1 MTFHNFITSIVIKI
15 AQKLGLKIN
24 EKPLITD
31 DYNNTSSIS
40 LTATIANRVAT
51 LTVMDSSIDIIG
63 DSVRAS
69 YLKKFVNDTI
79 IDKIAIAAEVSLG
92 VGDVLLKPYTD
103 GERIGID
110 IIPNENFY
118 ICECCGDFIKSC
130 IIKCEEIHK
139 RNGSV
144 FERYETQRLK
154 TVTLENGTKLSAV
167 FIYQTAY
174 INGVEHPLADIPEW
188 AEIPP
193 ETVIPN
199 VEHLIFG
206 RIKCPTINRDNVN
219 GVNGVPITYGLD
231 SVMQNAVKAY
241 NRFNDEYERKESFVF
256 ADKTLFKK
264 DKDNNTII
272 PNGKNRIFMLLPH
285 AANGEGTD
293 NLIREYSPDIRDDSL
308 IAGIEQNFKM
318 LEMMAGLSSGILSQ
332 PTTNYA
338 TATEMKASLQ
348 LTFAYITRFRR
359 SITQCVYS
367 LINSIDILLNTMES
381 VPIGDFKVSVD
392 WSSAYIENLTEQ
404 YTRLIQAEAIGAVS
418 KAEVRAWLL
427 DETLDVASAK
437 VEEIQKN
444 SKNDLTNSS

>member
-1 MTFHNFITSIVIKI
+1 M
-15 AQKLGLKIN
+15 
-24 EKPLITD
+24 
-31 DYNNTSSIS
+31 
-40 LTATIANRVAT
+40 
-51 LTVMDSSIDIIG
+51 
-63 DSVRAS
+63 
-69 YLKKFVNDTI
+69 
-79 IDKIAIAAEVSLG
+79 
-92 VGDVLLKPYTD
+92 
-103 GERIGID
+103 
-110 IIPNENFY
+110 
-118 ICECCGDFIKSC
+118 
-130 IIKCEEIHK
+130 
-139 RNGSV
+139 
-144 FERYETQRLK
+144 
-154 TVTLENGTKLSAV
+154 
-167 FIYQTAY
+167 
-174 INGVEHPLADIPEW
+174 
-188 AEIPP
+188 
-193 ETVIPN
+193 
-199 VEHLIFG
+199 
-206 RIKCPTINRDNVN
+206 N

-241 NRFNDEYERKESFVF
+241 NRFNEEYERKESFIF

-332 PTTNYA
+332 PTTNFA

-367 LINSIDILLNTMES
+367 LINSIDILLNTIER
-381 VPIGDFKVSVD
+381 VPIGDFNVSVD